1 MSKIETRGRHRKPD
15 DVAKRRM
22 ITVKATFEEFDEWK
36 RAVAVYGASRSL
48 RIALDALNAA
58 VRADSDQQI
67 SVSPSYLD
75 TIETTHEQ
83 GHGKKH

>member
-1 MSKIETRGRHRKPD
+1 MSKIEKRGRHRKPD

-75 TIETTHEQ
+75 TIETTHER